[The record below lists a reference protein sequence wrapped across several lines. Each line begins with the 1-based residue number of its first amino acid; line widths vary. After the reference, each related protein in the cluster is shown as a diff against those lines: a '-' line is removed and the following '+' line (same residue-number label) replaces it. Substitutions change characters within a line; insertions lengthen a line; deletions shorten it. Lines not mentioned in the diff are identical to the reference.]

1 MAGGRGRVVAV
12 VGTGTIGRSWI
23 RVFTRGGY
31 ETRAWDPD
39 SEKLHD
45 AATWLKADL
54 KLARKRQDLRKAV
67 AKSQR
72 ELLTLCESLEEV
84 VDGVSYVQECGPEDL
99 AVKRGIFCALDQAAG
114 EGTILASSSATI
126 GLEALT
132 NGLSCRPHCI
142 IAHPLNAPHVVPVVE
157 VFADS
162 DTDTAVIRR
171 TFRFLRRVGLI
182 PVAVRHHQ
190 PGLIASR
197 LEAALIREAID
208 LVRTGTADLAAIET
222 VMTDGLG
229 LCWSLQGPVGTV
241 SLKADGGV
249 REHLARYASIYEG
262 IWDDLTTDLRLT
274 PELIDQVAQALDPL
288 PTGVTPEDHRAWRDD
303 LVDRVRRTKA
313 AHPLEGDGFDEN
325 EVR

>member
-1 MAGGRGRVVAV
+1 MPGGRGRVVAV

-39 SEKLHD
+39 PEKLQD

-54 KLARKRQDLRKAV
+54 KLARKRQGLRKAV

-72 ELLTLCESLEEV
+72 ELLTLCDSLEEV
-84 VDGVSYVQECGPEDL
+84 VSGVSYVQECGPEDQGI
-99 AVKRGIFCALDQAAG
+99 KREIFSALDTMAG
-114 EGTILASSSATI
+114 EGTILASSAATI
-126 GLEALT
+126 GLDALT
-132 NGLSCRPHCI
+132 GGLRCRPYCI

-162 DTDTAVIRR
+162 ETDKAVIRR
-171 TFRFLRRVGLI
+171 TFRFLRRVGLLPI
-182 PVAVRHHQ
+182 AVRHYQ

-197 LEAALIREAID
+197 LEAALVREAID

-222 VMTDGLG
+222 VMADGLG
-229 LCWSLQGPVGTV
+229 LCWALQGPVGTV

-249 REHLARYASIYEG
+249 REHLARYASTYEG
-262 IWDDLTTDLRLT
+262 IWDDLKTDLRLT

-303 LVDRVRRTKA
+303 LVDRVRRAKA
-313 AHPLEGDGFDEN
+313 AHPLEGDGFEEN
-325 EVR
+325 EGQ